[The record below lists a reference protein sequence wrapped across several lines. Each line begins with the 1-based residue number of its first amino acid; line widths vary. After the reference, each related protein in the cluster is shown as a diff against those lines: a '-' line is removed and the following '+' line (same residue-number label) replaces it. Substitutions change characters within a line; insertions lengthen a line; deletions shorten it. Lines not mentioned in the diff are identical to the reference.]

1 MQNLYLVYS
10 SPYGHARRY
19 AEWIAEELG
28 CPCVDRRQ
36 ADPAQAAACSALLL
50 GGGLYAGGLSGID
63 FLRKNRDQLREKPI
77 YLFTCGLADPAD
89 PQNAAH
95 IRAGVERA
103 LPEEMRGRVALFSFR
118 GGIDSAR
125 LSRVHR
131 AMMAALAASL
141 RHRDPASLRQ
151 EDRDLLAT
159 YGKAVEFCDR
169 ASIAPL
175 VAAVRADLGLG

>member
-1 MQNLYLVYS
+1 MKYLVIYDS
-10 SPYGHARRY
+10 QYGFTEQYAR
-19 AEWIAEELG
+19 WIAEELG
-28 CPCVDRRQ
+28 CPC
-36 ADPAQAAACSALLL
+36 AARKDVNPQQLQKYDGLIY

-103 LPEEMRGRVALFSFR
+103 LPEEMRGRAALFSFR
-118 GGIDSAR
+118 GGIDYAR
-125 LSRVHR
+125 LSLVHR

-141 RHRDPASLRQ
+141 RRRDPASLRQ

>member
-36 ADPAQAAACSALLL
+36 ADPAQAAASSALLL

-63 FLRKNRDQLREKPI
+63 FLRKNRDQLRGKPI

-95 IRAGVERA
+95 IRQGVERA
-103 LPEEMRGRVALFSFR
+103 LPEEMRGRAALFSFR
-118 GGIDSAR
+118 GGIDYARRSGAGTPPASAR
-125 LSRVHR
+125 RTATCWPPMARRWSSATARASRPLSRPCAR
-131 AMMAALAASL
+131 TWGWARPGCAAGAA
-141 RHRDPASLRQ
+141 P
-151 EDRDLLAT
+151 
-159 YGKAVEFCDR
+159 G
-169 ASIAPL
+169 
-175 VAAVRADLGLG
+175 G

>member
-1 MQNLYLVYS
+1 MKHTLVVYAS
-10 SPYGHARRY
+10 RYGYTRRY
-19 AEWIAEELG
+19 AQWIAEQLG
-28 CPCVDRRQ
+28 CCAVEARQ
-36 ADPAQAAACSALLL
+36 VRAEQLAACEVLVY
-50 GGGLYAGGLSGID
+50 GGGLYAGGLNGAKKILAD
-63 FLRKNRDQLREKPI
+63 PCALAGKELV
-77 YLFTCGLADPAD
+77 LFTCGLADPAD

-118 GGIDSAR
+118 GGIDYAR
-125 LSRVHR
+125 LSLVHR

-141 RHRDPASLRQ
+141 RRRDPASLRQ

>member
-63 FLRKNRDQLREKPI
+63 FLRKNRDQLREKPV

-95 IRAGVERA
+95 IREGVERA

-118 GGIDSAR
+118 GGIDYAR
-125 LSRVHR
+125 LSLVHR

-141 RHRDPASLRQ
+141 FHFHELDIGDLK
-151 EDRDLLAT
+151 RDL
-159 YGKAVEFCDR
+159 
-169 ASIAPL
+169 
-175 VAAVRADLGLG
+175 AARGVPFRL

>member
-1 MQNLYLVYS
+1 MDQIIVYGS
-10 SPYGHARRY
+10 HYGTTRRY
-19 AEWIAEELG
+19 AQQLSERTGIAAVRFRE
-28 CPCVDRRQ
+28 
-36 ADPAQAAACSALLL
+36 APAVAGMRTIVYL
-50 GGGLYAGGLSGID
+50 GGLYAGGLSGID

-118 GGIDSAR
+118 GGIDYAR
-125 LSRVHR
+125 LSLVHR

-141 RHRDPASLRQ
+141 RRRDPASLRQ

-159 YGKAVEFCDR
+159 YGKKVDFVDLR
-169 ASIAPL
+169 ALAPVL
-175 VAAVRADLGLG
+175 AEVQKGGTSQK